1 MVRHAVFLYPP
12 VMESRSRRKRRPLDV
27 MAVEPQNVP
36 WWWQALALLSLIAA
50 GAAVLHE
57 APVHH
62 SPVNTSGSP
71 ARVDINFGSAAEL
84 DSLPGIGPSLAK
96 AIMTA
101 RPFSKP
107 EDIERVK
114 GISPT
119 MAARLLP
126 MIQAAHGQRAADRR

>member
-1 MVRHAVFLYPP
+1 MAMEPP
-12 VMESRSRRKRRPLDV
+12 H
-27 MAVEPQNVP
+27 VP
-36 WWWQALALLSLIAA
+36 WWWQALALLALMAA
-50 GAAVLHE
+50 GAVVLQE

-62 SPVNTSGSP
+62 RPIPDTDSP

-96 AIMTA
+96 AIMAA

-107 EDIERVK
+107 EDIERIK

-119 MAARLLP
+119 MARRLGPL
-126 MIQAAHGQRAADRR
+126 IQAAHGRRAADRR